1 MENKPPQI
9 FSSHTKRENS
19 FSETFTYQMHSDTC
33 PRVHTLTFCA
43 CTCVI
48 CLCTNPNHRT
58 AAPAPGSR
66 TRVRSHVL
74 PGVCEEHGHA
84 HNPPTPQPP
93 RNPIAVGGLLGGTGA
108 TRVRRRVHTLGDV
121 CGCACTRVCAL
132 PACPRTAGC
141 GTPRAGCGTPRV
153 LTPAPPPR
161 GCSRASARAR
171 PAAHDV
177 TPAGPWRA
185 AKVTS
190 GAGRPPRDPAPI
202 EKTAAA
208 AARPDIRLRG
218 RAVPSRAAPPGSASF
233 YFLFFGFFVF
243 FFCFAP
249 RGPTE
254 PW

>member
-1 MENKPPQI
+1 MRTASQRHL
-9 FSSHTKRENS
+9 HTKC
-19 FSETFTYQMHSDTC
+19 T
-33 PRVHTLTFCA
+33 PRYLSPCAHTAVLCLYLCA
-43 CTCVI
+43 I

-84 HNPPTPQPP
+84 HNPPTPPQPCGP
-93 RNPIAVGGLLGGTGA
+93 PIAVGGLLGGTGA

-121 CGCACTRVCAL
+121 CGCACPRVCAL

-190 GAGRPPRDPAPI
+190 GAGRPHVTRPPLRKRRRRRRAPI
-202 EKTAAA
+202 
-208 AARPDIRLRG
+208 
-218 RAVPSRAAPPGSASF
+218 
-233 YFLFFGFFVF
+233 
-243 FFCFAP
+243 
-249 RGPTE
+249 
-254 PW
+254 